1 MKITNE
7 FKFFNEKV
15 EKILKYLFAISIILI
30 PFDNLPYFKNILGE
44 LSFKGSVYPF
54 ILIIIIFI
62 INSIMLKE
70 IYINMKKQ
78 YYLIFIFIGWVFLSS
93 FINFNSIITNN
104 LKQRTGVEKFLL
116 QGLVLIFMFMV
127 MYVTE
132 ALISSKKI
140 SIQDLRKY
148 ILFSSIPVAIYG
160 FIELLNLV
168 GIFNLNSFIE
178 NVSYCIQTY
187 HRGEVYYKGVR
198 SVTGEVSYFAMYL
211 AFALPWIGS
220 FIFTEKNKVRRIGS
234 SFLLLVLL
242 ILMIFSKSR
251 TAYAIIFIQIFL
263 FITFIL
269 LFKVE
274 KNNKILLIKGLGIVC
289 TIFLLFNFTKL
300 NDIGGDP
307 NSVSKIS
314 IKSLII
320 SLTDPNNMS
329 NVARGG
335 MQQAAIKMGIDSP
348 IFGVGLGQYGF
359 NTEDYIS
366 ERAKESDEVK
376 WWISDL
382 AETRESWPPA
392 FSIYPRVLAE
402 QGVVG
407 LFLCSVFIINILKN
421 FIKILWKRENDILG
435 IALIVS
441 YLCVLV
447 SWWNFDTFAS
457 FGFWILTPFLVLY
470 SYKDGLKE

>member
-1 MKITNE
+1 MKITKE
-7 FKFFNEKV
+7 FKFFNEKI

-54 ILIIIIFI
+54 IVIIMIFI
-62 INSIMLKE
+62 INSIMLRE
-70 IYINMKKQ
+70 IYINIKKQ
-78 YYLIFIFIGWVFLSS
+78 YYWLFAFVGWIFLSG
-93 FINFNSIITNN
+93 FINLNSIITNN

-116 QGLVLIFMFMV
+116 QVLVLIFMLMV

-132 ALISSKKI
+132 AMLSSKTV

-148 ILFSSIPVAIYG
+148 ILFSSIPVIIYG
-160 FIELLNLV
+160 FIELLNLA
-168 GIFNLNSFIE
+168 GIFDLNSFIE
-178 NVSYCIQTY
+178 KVSYYIQTY
-187 HRGEVYYKGVR
+187 HRGEVYRKGIR

-220 FIFTEKNKVRRIGS
+220 YIFTEKNKIKRIIS
-234 SFLLLVLL
+234 TIMLLSLL
-242 ILMIFSKSR
+242 ILMVFSKSR
-251 TAYAIIFIQIFL
+251 AAYAIIFVQIFL

-269 LFKVE
+269 FFKVE
-274 KNNKILLIKGLGIVC
+274 KSNKILLVKSLAIVC
-289 TIFLLFNFTKL
+289 TIFILFNFTKL
-300 NDIGGDP
+300 NNIGGDM
-307 NSVSKIS
+307 NSVSKLS
-314 IKSLII
+314 IKSLIT

-335 MQQAAIKMGIDSP
+335 MQRAAINMGVNYP
-348 IFGVGLGQYGF
+348 VFGVGLGQYGF
-359 NTEDYIS
+359 NAGEHVS
-366 ERAKESDEVK
+366 EKAKTSKEVIR
-376 WWISDL
+376 WISDSI
-382 AETRESWPPA
+382 ETQEYWPPV

-402 QGVVG
+402 QGVIG
-407 LFLCSVFIINILKN
+407 IILCGIFIINILRI
-421 FIKILWKRENDILG
+421 FIKNLWKRENDILG

-441 YLCVLV
+441 YLSILV